1 MTVYVRTPYNRFSQ
15 LMRHPRFSNDLQSIE
30 DHVHIPVDVKED
42 SEQYTITAILPG
54 LSPED
59 VEIEIKDKYI
69 HLKGEFS
76 SEEETEEENYYLRER
91 AYGKFSRSFNLPD
104 AMNAAKAEATM
115 KNGVLTIS
123 IPKAEEAKPKT
134 IKVIAK

>member
-1 MTVYVRTPYNRFSQ
+1 MTVYVRTPYNCFSQ

-76 SEEETEEENYYLRER
+76 SEEETEEENYHLRER

-104 AMNAAKAEATM
+104 AMNSAKAEATM

-123 IPKAEEAKPKT
+123 VPKAEEAKPKT